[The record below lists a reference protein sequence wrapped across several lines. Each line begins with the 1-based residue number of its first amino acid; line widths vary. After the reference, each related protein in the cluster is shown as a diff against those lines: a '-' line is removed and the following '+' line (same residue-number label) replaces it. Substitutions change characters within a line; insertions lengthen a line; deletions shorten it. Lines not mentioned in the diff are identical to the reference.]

1 MGDAVDWH
9 HTGTD
14 ICASPIKHQAAI
26 RKSPRRRGAPAR
38 PAVPPPPQSDTC
50 VFAQALISISRVL
63 ERLTVSAEPERTR
76 YAAVGRA
83 LADPK
88 RLCVLESLAQG
99 ELSVGDLS
107 ARVGCQVP
115 NMSQHLAVLRSAGLV
130 ITRKE
135 GSTVFY
141 RLSDPRVL
149 EAYRL
154 IQDIA
159 R

>member
-1 MGDAVDWH
+1 M
-9 HTGTD
+9 
-14 ICASPIKHQAAI
+14 
-26 RKSPRRRGAPAR
+26 
-38 PAVPPPPQSDTC
+38 
-50 VFAQALISISRVL
+50 L
-63 ERLTVSAEPERTR
+63 EELTVSSDVDRLR

-88 RLCVLESLAQG
+88 RLCVLESLAVR
-99 ELSVGDLS
+99 EMSVSDLSVT
-107 ARVGCQVP
+107 VGCQVP

-130 ITRKE
+130 TARRE

-141 RLSDPRVL
+141 RLTDPRVL

-154 IQDIA
+154 IQTIA

>member
-1 MGDAVDWH
+1 MLDQLPLQ
-9 HTGTD
+9 T
-14 ICASPIKHQAAI
+14 P
-26 RKSPRRRGAPAR
+26 
-38 PAVPPPPQSDTC
+38 
-50 VFAQALISISRVL
+50 
-63 ERLTVSAEPERTR
+63 VSAEPERRR

-88 RLCVLESLAQG
+88 RLCVLETLAAG

-107 ARVGCQVP
+107 SAAGCQVP

-130 ITRKE
+130 TTRRE

-141 RLSDPRVL
+141 RLTDPRVL

-154 IQDIA
+154 IQEIA